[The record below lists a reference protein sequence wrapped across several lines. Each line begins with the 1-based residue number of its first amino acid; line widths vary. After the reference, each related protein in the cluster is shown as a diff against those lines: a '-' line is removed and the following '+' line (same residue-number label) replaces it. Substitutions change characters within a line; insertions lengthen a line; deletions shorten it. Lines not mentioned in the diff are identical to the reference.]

1 MTDSPMPDPETR
13 RKLDRAAALVTAA
26 LDEAWQQC
34 AEEGIGREIFS
45 ASVMATLLQA
55 LESSFGGN
63 AVPALEQMLD
73 MARAEAT
80 AGTPSDGT
88 V

>member
-1 MTDSPMPDPETR
+1 MTDPAMPDTETR
-13 RKLDRAAALVTAA
+13 RKLDRAAELVTAA
-26 LDEAWQQC
+26 LDQAWQQC

-63 AVPALEQMLD
+63 AVPALEQMLE
-73 MARAEAT
+73 MARAEAA
-80 AGTPSDGT
+80 AGQSPDGT
-88 V
+88 A